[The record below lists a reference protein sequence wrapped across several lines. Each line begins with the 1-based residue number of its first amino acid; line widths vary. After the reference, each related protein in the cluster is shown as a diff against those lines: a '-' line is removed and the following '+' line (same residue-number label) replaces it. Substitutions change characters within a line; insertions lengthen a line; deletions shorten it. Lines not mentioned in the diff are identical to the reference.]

1 MVERPAAR
9 ALSSCKCCARL
20 ARGLRLL
27 RSRQQQLLTG
37 KSAKGESMESDVSAY
52 GVNELT
58 KHVRLREVTT

>member
-1 MVERPAAR
+1 M
-9 ALSSCKCCARL
+9 
-20 ARGLRLL
+20 RLL